1 MWHCIIQQPV
11 FSCNFKFTPNNVF
24 IFLFTNHTF
33 LGISCSLSHN
43 SVYISC
49 NSGFF
54 FSEVVLNHFY
64 LLFLFLSQKKKSN
77 FNILSHFFAVA
88 WVSHIS
94 DFFFSDFRR
103 KSQNCDTFSCNP
115 VFISHNSGFF
125 SLNSVLYHK
134 SDFSSQNR
142 KFTDLHLYISLSRN
156 VHFFLWILFIHH
168 NSGFFFFY
176 TMKWN
181 IKKSFFWIANIL
193 SQNYAFIPFYLFIFS
208 SCGRIKLPYKSI
220 LNT

>member
-1 MWHCIIQQPV
+1 MWHCIIQPV

-64 LLFLFLSQKKKSN
+64 LLFLFLSQKKRK
-77 FNILSHFFAVA
+77 V
-88 WVSHIS
+88 IS
-94 DFFFSDFRR
+94 
-103 KSQNCDTFSCNP
+103 TFYLT
-115 VFISHNSGFF
+115 FLQLHEFLTFLTFF
-125 SLNSVLYHK
+125 SLISDEKVRIVTLFLAIPCLYSHNFL
-134 SDFSSQNR
+134 SEFCFISQIRLFFSESQVHR
-142 KFTDLHLYISLSRN
+142 SAFIYKFVSKCALFSLNPVYTSQ
-156 VHFFLWILFIHH
+156 FSF
-168 NSGFFFFY
+168 FFFFY